1 MKGFFGWFRN
11 GAKMKRWIAL
21 ILIGIISACYGMASI
36 LTAERLDFWPLAK
49 IVACFVVGFVVPET
63 VLIKASLNNP
73 ICLNVYPLK
82 GLYSPIAPVPED

>member
-21 ILIGIISACYGMASI
+21 ILIGIILACYGMASI

-49 IVACFVVGFVVPET
+49 FGVN
-63 VLIKASLNNP
+63 K
-73 ICLNVYPLK
+73 
-82 GLYSPIAPVPED
+82 